1 MANLSNI
8 NNILR
13 VSSSG
18 VGINKNNTGP
28 SELDIESAGADI
40 IDMTRTNLKT
50 YRFAISG
57 ASAFSLF
64 DVAAGV
70 DRLTIDSSGNSTFAG
85 NVNIN
90 KSSPYITLNDSS
102 AANQQLAITQS
113 GSTAN
118 FQTRGGASTKGQFI
132 FKQTDGTTSSNAL
145 IINQQSNA
153 TFIGNVTTGGQVTV
167 PAGYSVN
174 IGTSRI
180 HSAATSYLLG
190 GNVGIGTDLPTANL
204 NVVGPGDANDPVVAI
219 DVTNSSAF
227 NHGLEIFDANLT
239 DGETVL
245 MAIGKAGSTKNTA
258 IFGYIHD
265 ADGGNDNLATI
276 GFWGADNKM
285 TVSAGGNVGIG
296 TGTTSPTAKLDI
308 AAGSIYGINISGTG
322 QLQNAPTGNYDHLY
336 TPRLRLGYMTGTN
349 IGTIASNGGD
359 SGISLIT
366 HSSSTGWKESLR
378 VQPSG
383 NVGIGTDSPTS
394 KLHIV
399 SDEVVLGS
407 VISDYRD
414 LGVQLATSQET
425 GNSGTGISFDHGAL
439 GAAITSARAT
449 TTTWGTDLRF
459 YTHPNATTNQRNV
472 TERMRINS
480 EGNVGIGTTT
490 PDAQLSG
497 TKGLSIVDSGNAA
510 IGLSNGTEHWL
521 NYLAGSGANSKYRF
535 WNNSANEIM
544 TLTYDGKV
552 GIGTDSPYA
561 QLHVSHSLGNGG
573 IMLGNTA
580 TTGSKEMLLNIH
592 PLGLIWQRWVNG
604 AYQANLMTLDYDG
617 NLGIGTITPGT
628 KLEISDA
635 TGPTIRLRRADV
647 SVVAGDLIGGI
658 ENYNQDADGAH
669 ISSFIRGYATE
680 TYGRQGYLTFG
691 TSGVNSTD
699 ATEKMRITSGGF
711 TKAKANGGNYFNGSY
726 HEFVNNNNVSG
737 DRCLVIGNKAGSA
750 TNNTSSI
757 SFIVADGAGDR
768 LYIYGNGNVVNLNNS
783 YGALS
788 DVKLKENIVDATS
801 KLDDLMKV
809 KIRNYNLIGDDKKQI
824 GVVAQELEEVFPN
837 MIDESIDYEYK
848 EITDE
853 EGNITEENID
863 LGTTTKSVKY
873 SVFVPMLIKA
883 IQELKAEIEILK
895 NK

>member
-378 VQPSG
+378 VQPNG
-383 NVGIGTDSPTS
+383 NVGIGTNSPNYQ
-394 KLHIV
+394 L
-399 SDEVVLGS
+399 EVRTTTNNRAIQAVNS
-407 VISDYRD
+407 
-414 LGVQLATSQET
+414 TT
-425 GNSGTGISFDHGAL
+425 SGTNWGFQGGAFGV
-439 GAAITSARAT
+439 GASKNIGLQINVEGAS
-449 TTTWGTDLRF
+449 
-459 YTHPNATTNQRNV
+459 TNYAALL
-472 TERMRINS
+472 IG
-480 EGNVGIGTTT
+480 GNVGIGNTGPTSTLSVGTGTTNS
-490 PDAQLSG
+490 PSQ
-497 TKGLSIVDSGNAA
+497 ICQ
-510 IGLSNGTEHWL
+510 
-521 NYLAGSGANSKYRF
+521 LAGSGSGIYSVLSLTNTYAN
-535 WNNSANEIM
+535 
-544 TLTYDGKV
+544 T
-552 GIGTDSPYA
+552 
-561 QLHVSHSLGNGG
+561 
-573 IMLGNTA
+573 
-580 TTGSKEMLLNIH
+580 
-592 PLGLIWQRWVNG
+592 
-604 AYQANLMTLDYDG
+604 
-617 NLGIGTITPGT
+617 
-628 KLEISDA
+628 
-635 TGPTIRLRRADV
+635 
-647 SVVAGDLIGGI
+647 VAGGGTALDFHINANYSPTARIAAISEVTSVSTALAFYSYSNNLI
-658 ENYNQDADGAH
+658 E
-669 ISSFIRGYATE
+669 R
-680 TYGRQGYLTFG
+680 
-691 TSGVNSTD
+691 
-699 ATEKMRITSGGF
+699 MRITSGGTILPGGDNSQNF
-711 TKAKANGGNYFNGSY
+711 GSASLRWSVVYSANG
-726 HEFVNNNNVSG
+726 V
-737 DRCLVIGNKAGSA
+737 
-750 TNNTSSI
+750 NTS
-757 SFIVADGAGDR
+757 DET
-768 LYIYGNGNVVNLNNS
+768 
-783 YGALS
+783 
-788 DVKLKENIVDATS
+788 LKENI
-801 KLDDLMKV
+801 
-809 KIRNYNLIGDDKKQI
+809 
-824 GVVAQELEEVFPN
+824 
-837 MIDESIDYEYK
+837 K
-848 EITDE
+848 EC
-853 EGNITEENID
+853 D
-863 LGTTTKSVKY
+863 LGIDFINTLKPKSYNFKDLDKTHQDY
-873 SVFVPMLIKA
+873 GKKHYGLIAQDLKDGLLKDSVDGEKDGEYGLMYNDLIAPMIKA